1 MSERDRMNWNKQ
13 DVAPNQEVFRVRWT
27 RLFYAIL
34 IIGIIG
40 AGVQDIPRNIIELT
54 QIGFSPSW
62 VYILSFL
69 LSLFR
74 IFKHLALPTILY
86 HLLLDLFERAL
97 DEGQLFGIVRYFIS
111 KLNQK

>member
-1 MSERDRMNWNKQ
+1 MSERDRINQNRQ
-13 DVAPNQEVFRVRWT
+13 DVAPNQVFPIRWT

-40 AGVQDIPRNIIELT
+40 AGVEDIPRNIFEFT
-54 QIGFSPSW
+54 QIGLSPSY
-62 VYILSFL
+62 VYLLSFL

-74 IFKHLALPTILY
+74 IFKHLTLPAILY
-86 HLLLDLFERAL
+86 YLLLDLFERAL
-97 DEGQLFGIVRYFIS
+97 DEGQLFAIVRYFIS

>member
-1 MSERDRMNWNKQ
+1 MSERDRMNPSKQ
-13 DVAPNQEVFRVRWT
+13 DVAPNRDFRVRWT

-40 AGVQDIPRNIIELT
+40 AGVEDIPRNIFELT
-54 QIGFSPSW
+54 QIGLSPSY
-62 VYILSFL
+62 VYLLSFL

-74 IFKHLALPTILY
+74 IFKYLALPAILY
-86 HLLLDLFERAL
+86 YLLLDLFERAL